1 MWSKKF
7 KQLLEASEENSAL
20 KARVFELEDQVE
32 KMQHALGHVM
42 KSYVDL
48 AKMTIDHRN
57 GLEEVFSYLTN
68 NETVEEV
75 DDSMI
80 VDESSDSPEELA
92 ERKRMM
98 N

>member
-1 MWSKKF
+1 MWAKKF
-7 KQLLEASEENSAL
+7 KLLLEASEENTTL
-20 KARVFELEDQVE
+20 KARVFELEDQVG

-48 AKMTIDHRN
+48 ARMTIDHRK
-57 GLEEVFSYLTN
+57 GLEEVFSYLTA

-80 VDESSDSPEELA
+80 VDEPADSPEELA